1 MFLNCGKYFT
11 IYCADINSSQCA
23 ASAFKKT
30 GLRKRDSFFSLSW
43 FGKLKWTIATF
54 TIWVSSKNECKFD
67 DYDNPETNY
76 KSILSNVSLIT
87 SV

>member
-1 MFLNCGKYFT
+1 MFSNCGKYFT
-11 IYCADINSSQCA
+11 IYCADINSCQCA

-43 FGKLKWTIATF
+43 FGKSKWTIATF
-54 TIWVSSKNECKFD
+54 AKWVSSKIECKFD
-67 DYDNPETNY
+67 YYDNPETNY